1 MAYRYLTPVNS
12 QPFLEK
18 KNPDEVRFE
27 FQKDSLKPFL
37 LRLPNSEYMIFPGIR
52 IFPKQNIVMFKAAIQ
67 TIANCD
73 GIRKAVSPTLKTSLT
88 RVEFF

>member
-1 MAYRYLTPVNS
+1 MAYRYLTPVKS

-18 KNPDEVRFE
+18 KNPDEVKFK

-52 IFPKQNIVMFKAAIQ
+52 IFPKQNIVMMS
-67 TIANCD
+67 D
-73 GIRKAVSPTLKTSLT
+73 TSLNDSELYAGFDEDGN
-88 RVEFF
+88 RIIDGS